1 MADNTLAP
9 TRTLN
14 RWQAAGMHLLI
25 SMAIAAIVLFV
36 VIRIWYPPPLFTAEG
51 GSDLLFILI
60 AVDVVL
66 GPLITLIIYK
76 VGKPSL
82 RFDLTVIALIQAC
95 ALAYGCHVM
104 FVARPVYIVLVV
116 DQFETVRA
124 NDLEPADIAQ
134 AKDPAFRSLPLSGPV
149 YVATDIPKD
158 MKEIRAILEESQKS
172 GKIVT
177 HLPRYYVPYASQAAK
192 AVTQSQPLDAALKRG
207 GDFAH
212 LAANFLDGS
221 GRKADSLNFIPVQTR
236 RGFGAVLIDA
246 KSGDIVTMIPP
257 KR

>member
-1 MADNTLAP
+1 MS
-9 TRTLN
+9 
-14 RWQAAGMHLLI
+14 RWQAAGIHLLI
-25 SMAIAAIVLFV
+25 SLAIAAMALFV
-36 VIRIWYPPPLFTAEG
+36 MIRVWYPPPLFTAEG

-66 GPLITLIIYK
+66 GPLITLIIFK
-76 VGKPSL
+76 IGKPSL

-134 AKDPAFRSLPLSGPV
+134 AKDPAFSALPLTGPRFV
-149 YVATDIPKD
+149 SADIPKN
-158 MKEIRAILEESQKS
+158 MNEIKAILAETQKS
-172 GKIVT
+172 GKVIT
-177 HLPRYYVPYASQAAK
+177 HQPRYYVPYTKNAAQALA
-192 AVTQSQPLDAALKRG
+192 QSQPLDAAIKRG
-207 GDFAH
+207 GDFAV
-212 LAANFLDGS
+212 LASKYLAES
-221 GRKADSLNFIPVQTR
+221 GRKADSLNFMPLQTR

-246 KSGDIVTMIPP
+246 KNGDIVTMIPP
-257 KR
+257 KL